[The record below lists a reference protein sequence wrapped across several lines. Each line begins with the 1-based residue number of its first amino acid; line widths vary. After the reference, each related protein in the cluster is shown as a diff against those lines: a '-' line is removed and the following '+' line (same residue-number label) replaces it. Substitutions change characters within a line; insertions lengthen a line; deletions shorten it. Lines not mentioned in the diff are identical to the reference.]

1 MAKQI
6 VNAAPEAINKGVV
19 SVEQQLRVERF
30 LNYEAALM
38 DEHEYD
44 RWMELWI
51 GDDITYWVPCNSD
64 DQDPNTGVAIIYDDR
79 SRLLERMMR
88 LKDKAAHAYRPR
100 ARLIRNVSG
109 VVPLSVAGEEFEVVS
124 SFSLGEIRTGT
135 ENIWF
140 GKCHYV
146 LVDTAEGFRI
156 RWKKVMLL
164 NNDEP
169 IPNLTFLV

>member
-6 VNAAPEAINKGVV
+6 LNAAPEVINKGVV
-19 SVEQQLRVERF
+19 GVEQQLRVERF
-30 LNYEAALM
+30 LTYEAALM

-44 RWMELWI
+44 RWMDLWI
-51 GDDITYWVPCNSD
+51 GEDITYWLPCNSD

-79 SRLLERMMR
+79 PQLLERMMR

-100 ARLIRNVSG
+100 ARLMRTVTD
-109 VVPLSVAGEEFEVVS
+109 VVPLAQKGNELEIVS
-124 SFSLGEIRTGT
+124 NFSLGEIRTGT

-146 LVDTAEGFRI
+146 LVDTADGFRI
-156 RWKKVMLL
+156 RWKKVLLL

-169 IPNLTFLV
+169 MPNLTFLV